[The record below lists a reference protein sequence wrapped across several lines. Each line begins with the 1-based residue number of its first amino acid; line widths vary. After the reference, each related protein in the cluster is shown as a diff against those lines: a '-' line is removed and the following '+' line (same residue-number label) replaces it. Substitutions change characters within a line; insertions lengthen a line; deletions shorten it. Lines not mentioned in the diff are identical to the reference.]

1 MAGSISSD
9 MTGIRIGIVG
19 TGYAATA
26 RAKALSADRRSHLVG
41 ISSGSDSSDG
51 ASRAA
56 ELAERHGAKAIAHW
70 RQLVAE
76 SSVDLVII
84 CAVSALHGEVVEA
97 ALQAGKHVV
106 VEYPLS
112 LRLAQAEQLVKL
124 AAQKQ
129 LLLHV
134 EHIELLGGL
143 HMAMRSHLHNIGRP
157 RYLAYRTINPQ
168 SPAPKK
174 WTYQKELFG
183 FPFCGALSRV
193 HRLTNLFGKVKQVN
207 CHTRMLEDADG
218 VHFRQ
223 VLSSGRLLFESGL
236 VAEVIYGKGEGLCVY
251 HREIEV
257 QGDEGSLFFDR
268 NEGTLTTNEG
278 TSAIAVKPRR
288 GLFVQDTQGVL
299 DYLIEGT
306 PLYVNVDESV
316 YALKVGDALR
326 RASISG
332 DAESIA

>member
-1 MAGSISSD
+1 
-9 MTGIRIGIVG
+9 MTGIRVGLVG

-26 RAKALSADRRSHLVG
+26 RAKALLADRRSHLVS
-41 ISSGSDSSDG
+41 ISSGSGSSSS
-51 ASRAA
+51 AERAI
-56 ELAERHGAKAIAHW
+56 ELAAQYGAKAIAHW

-76 SSVDLVII
+76 SAVDLVII
-84 CAVSALHGEVVEA
+84 CTVSALHGEIVEA

-112 LRLAQAEQLVKL
+112 LQLAQAEQLVKL

-143 HMAMRSHLHNIGRP
+143 HLAMRSHLHRIGRP
-157 RYLAYRTINPQ
+157 SYVAYRTVNPQ

-207 CHTRMLEDADG
+207 CHTRILENTDG

-223 VLSSGRLLFESGL
+223 ILSFGRLLFESGL

-268 NEGTLTTNEG
+268 NEGTLTTGEG
-278 TSAIAVKPRR
+278 TSAIAVEPRR
-288 GLFVQDTQGVL
+288 GLFVKDTQGVL
-299 DYLIEGT
+299 DYLTEST
-306 PLYVNVDESV
+306 PLYVSVDESV
-316 YALKVGDALR
+316 YALRVGDALR
-326 RASISG
+326 CASMSG
-332 DAESIA
+332 DAEILV